1 MLLFIIIFQ
10 MKQSKII
17 NLYIKNLK
25 EKWSSKKLLI
35 EREKRLRHLFTIL
48 GKDEKT
54 WNTIT
59 YKEIE
64 KYIKGLKVS
73 FNSKVTILSAIKSFV
88 KFCNSIRQLKHIHSD
103 AIYLPRMEIKEARY
117 LTENQIYEILTKIDH
132 KPLKFKTAIILLA
145 TTWARIHEIC
155 NLTKN
160 QLNNALLVNWN
171 YQISIIWKRKIKRP
185 LFISPKAHDLCKI
198 LAKTHKEK
206 TILWITK
213 WTLSTEIRKFSK
225 EVNIKFSA
233 HAFRHTFITWLA
245 KQWVSIYKIAR
256 LAWHTNINTTN
267 RYLHSADAELSET
280 VNMLKYR

>member
-1 MLLFIIIFQ
+1 
-10 MKQSKII
+10 MKQSKVI

-25 EKWSSKKLLI
+25 NKWSSKKLLV
-35 EREKRLRHLFTIL
+35 EREKRLRHFFNTLE
-48 GKDEKT
+48 KDEKT
-54 WNTIT
+54 WDTLT
-59 YKEIE
+59 YNEIE
-64 KYIKGLKVS
+64 RYMKSLKVQK
-73 FNSKVTILSAIKSFV
+73 NSKVTILSSIKSFV
-88 KFCNSIRQLKHIHSD
+88 KFCNSIRQLKHIQSS
-103 AIYLPRMEIKEARY
+103 AIYLPKMDIKEACY
-117 LTENQIYEILTKIDH
+117 LTENQIFDILNKIED

-245 KQWVSIYKIAR
+245 KQWASIYKIAR

-280 VNMLKYR
+280 VNMLTYRQ

>member
-1 MLLFIIIFQ
+1 
-10 MKQSKII
+10 MKQTKII
-17 NLYIKNLK
+17 NLYIKKLK
-25 EKWSSKKLLI
+25 EKWSSKKLLT
-35 EREKRLRHLFTIL
+35 EREKRLRHFFIIL

-54 WNTIT
+54 WNKIT

-88 KFCNSIRQLKHIHSD
+88 RFCNSIRQLKHIHSD

-117 LTENQIYEILTKIDH
+117 LTEKQIFEIFTKLDQ
-132 KPLKFKTAIILLA
+132 KNLKFKTAIILLA

-185 LFISPKAHDLCKI
+185 LFISPKAHNLCKI

-233 HAFRHTFITWLA
+233 HAFRHAFITWLA
-245 KQWVSIYKIAR
+245 KQWASIYKIAR

-280 VNMLKYR
+280 VNMLTYR

>member
-1 MLLFIIIFQ
+1 
-10 MKQSKII
+10 MKQTKII
-17 NLYIKNLK
+17 NLYIKKLK
-25 EKWSSKKLLI
+25 EKWSSKKLLT
-35 EREKRLRHLFTIL
+35 EREKRLRHFFIIL

-54 WNTIT
+54 WNKIT

-88 KFCNSIRQLKHIHSD
+88 RFCNSIRQLKHIHSD

-117 LTENQIYEILTKIDH
+117 LTEKQIFEIFTKLDQ
-132 KPLKFKTAIILLA
+132 KNLKFKTAIILLA

-185 LFISPKAHDLCKI
+185 LFISPKAHNLCKT

-233 HAFRHTFITWLA
+233 HAFRHAFITWLA
-245 KQWVSIYKIAR
+245 KQWASIYKIAR

-280 VNMLKYR
+280 VNMLTYR

>member
-1 MLLFIIIFQ
+1 
-10 MKQSKII
+10 MKQTKII
-17 NLYIKNLK
+17 NLYIKKLK
-25 EKWSSKKLLI
+25 EKWSSKKLLT
-35 EREKRLRHLFTIL
+35 EREKRLRHFFTIL

-88 KFCNSIRQLKHIHSD
+88 RFCNSIRQLKHIHSD

-117 LTENQIYEILTKIDH
+117 LTEKQIIEIFTKLDQ
-132 KPLKFKTAIILLA
+132 KNLKFKTAIILLA

-185 LFISPKAHDLCKI
+185 LFISPKAHNLCKT
-198 LAKTHKEK
+198 LEKTHKEK

-245 KQWVSIYKIAR
+245 KQWASIYKIAR

>member
-1 MLLFIIIFQ
+1 
-10 MKQSKII
+10 MKKSKII

-35 EREKRLRHLFTIL
+35 EREKRLNHFFNSLW
-48 GKDEKT
+48 KDEKT
-54 WNTIT
+54 WNTVT
-59 YKEIE
+59 AKDIE
-64 KYIKGLKVS
+64 KYVKNLKIQ
-73 FNSKVTILSAIKSFV
+73 FNSKVTVLSWIKSFV
-88 KFCNSIRQLKHIHSD
+88 KFCNSIRQLKNLHSD
-103 AIYLPRMEIKEARY
+103 AIFLPKMEIKEACY
-117 LTENQIYEILTKIDH
+117 LTENQILEIFDKIEK

-155 NLTKN
+155 NLTKH

-185 LFISPKAHDLCKI
+185 LFISPKAHELCKT
-198 LAKTHKEK
+198 LTKTHREK

-233 HAFRHTFITWLA
+233 HAFRHSFITWLA
-245 KQWVSIYKIAR
+245 KQWASIYKIAR

-267 RYLHSADAELSET
+267 RYLHSADAELAET
-280 VNMLKYR
+280 VNMLNYR